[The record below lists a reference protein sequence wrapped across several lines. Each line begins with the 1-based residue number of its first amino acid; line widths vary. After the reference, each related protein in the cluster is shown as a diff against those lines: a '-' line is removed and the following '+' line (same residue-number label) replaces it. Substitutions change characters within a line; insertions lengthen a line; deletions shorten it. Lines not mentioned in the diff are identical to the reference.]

1 MIEYIRGIVDELAP
15 TQGVLEAAGV
25 GYALGISLNT
35 YTAIQGKQQVRLFV
49 YEYIREDA
57 WQLYGFATR
66 AEREL
71 FMLLINVQGIGCQT
85 ARMILSAFTPADLAG
100 IVQAEDVRTQVCQRH
115 RPQGC
120 RAHRDG
126 PEGQDDVVHGRK
138 QHGRW
143 WLCQHDCCSRYGR
156 RGCAGT
162 DCSRF
167 FAGSGTKGGDA
178 VGQGTA
184 RAASGATDQAGL
196 ENAMSLAPVFFI
208 V

>member
-15 TQGVLEAAGV
+15 TQVVLEAAGV

-100 IVQAEDVRTQVCQRH
+100 IVQAEDVRTLKSVKGIGPKAAGRIVMDLKDKMMSFMGESSMGDGGSTSMTVVPAMVEEAVQALTVLGFSPAPAQKVVMQLAKEQPGLQVEQLI
-115 RPQGC
+115 
-120 RAHRDG
+120 
-126 PEGQDDVVHGRK
+126 K
-138 QHGRW
+138 
-143 WLCQHDCCSRYGR
+143 
-156 RGCAGT
+156 
-162 DCSRF
+162 
-167 FAGSGTKGGDA
+167 
-178 VGQGTA
+178 
-184 RAASGATDQAGL
+184 
-196 ENAMSLAPVFFI
+196 LALKML
-208 V
+208 

>member
-15 TQGVLEAAGV
+15 TQVVLEAAGV

-100 IVQAEDVRTQVCQRH
+100 IVQAEDVRTLKSVKGIGPKAAGRIVMDLKDKMMSFMGESNMGDGGSASMTVVPAMVEEAVQALTVLGFSPAPAQKVVMQLAKEQPGLQVEQLI
-115 RPQGC
+115 
-120 RAHRDG
+120 
-126 PEGQDDVVHGRK
+126 K
-138 QHGRW
+138 
-143 WLCQHDCCSRYGR
+143 
-156 RGCAGT
+156 
-162 DCSRF
+162 
-167 FAGSGTKGGDA
+167 
-178 VGQGTA
+178 
-184 RAASGATDQAGL
+184 
-196 ENAMSLAPVFFI
+196 LALKML
-208 V
+208 

>member
-15 TQGVLEAAGV
+15 TQVVLEAAGV

-100 IVQAEDVRTQVCQRH
+100 IVQAEDVRTLKSVKGIGPKAAGRIVMDLKDKMMSFMGETSMGDGGSASMTVVPAMVEEAVQALTVLGFSPAPAQKVVMQLAKEQPGLQVEQLI
-115 RPQGC
+115 
-120 RAHRDG
+120 
-126 PEGQDDVVHGRK
+126 K
-138 QHGRW
+138 
-143 WLCQHDCCSRYGR
+143 
-156 RGCAGT
+156 
-162 DCSRF
+162 
-167 FAGSGTKGGDA
+167 
-178 VGQGTA
+178 
-184 RAASGATDQAGL
+184 
-196 ENAMSLAPVFFI
+196 LALKML
-208 V
+208 

>member
-15 TQGVLEAAGV
+15 TQVVLEAAGV

-35 YTAIQGKQQVRLFV
+35 YTAIQGRQQVRLFV

-100 IVQAEDVRTQVCQRH
+100 IVQAEDVRTLKSVKGIGPKAAGRIVMDLKDKMMSFMGESSMGDGGSASMTVVPAMVEEAVQALTVLGFSPAPAQKVVMQLAKEQPGLQVEQLI
-115 RPQGC
+115 
-120 RAHRDG
+120 
-126 PEGQDDVVHGRK
+126 K
-138 QHGRW
+138 
-143 WLCQHDCCSRYGR
+143 
-156 RGCAGT
+156 
-162 DCSRF
+162 
-167 FAGSGTKGGDA
+167 
-178 VGQGTA
+178 
-184 RAASGATDQAGL
+184 
-196 ENAMSLAPVFFI
+196 LALKML
-208 V
+208 

>member
-1 MIEYIRGIVDELAP
+1 MDELAP
-15 TQGVLEAAGV
+15 TQVVLEAAGV

-100 IVQAEDVRTQVCQRH
+100 IVQAEDVRTLKSVKGIGPKAAGRIVMDLKDKMMSFMGESSMGDGGSASMTVVPAMVEEAVQALTVLGFSPAPAQKVVMQLAKEQPGLQVEQLI
-115 RPQGC
+115 
-120 RAHRDG
+120 
-126 PEGQDDVVHGRK
+126 K
-138 QHGRW
+138 
-143 WLCQHDCCSRYGR
+143 
-156 RGCAGT
+156 
-162 DCSRF
+162 
-167 FAGSGTKGGDA
+167 
-178 VGQGTA
+178 
-184 RAASGATDQAGL
+184 
-196 ENAMSLAPVFFI
+196 LALKML
-208 V
+208 

>member
-15 TQGVLEAAGV
+15 TLVVLEAAGV

-71 FMLLINVQGIGCQT
+71 FLLLINVQGVGCQT

-100 IVQAEDVRTQVCQRH
+100 IVQAEDVRTLKSVKGIGPKAAGRIVMDLKDKMMSFMGESSKGDGGSVGMTVVPAMVEEAVQALTVLGFSPAPAQKVVMQIAKEQPGLQVEQLI
-115 RPQGC
+115 
-120 RAHRDG
+120 
-126 PEGQDDVVHGRK
+126 K
-138 QHGRW
+138 
-143 WLCQHDCCSRYGR
+143 
-156 RGCAGT
+156 
-162 DCSRF
+162 
-167 FAGSGTKGGDA
+167 
-178 VGQGTA
+178 
-184 RAASGATDQAGL
+184 
-196 ENAMSLAPVFFI
+196 LALKML
-208 V
+208 

>member
-15 TQGVLEAAGV
+15 TQVVLEAAGV

-100 IVQAEDVRTQVCQRH
+100 IVQAEDVRTLKSVKGIGPKAAGRIVMDLKDKMMSFMGENSMGDGGSASMTVVPAMVEEAVQALTVLGFSPAPAQKVVMQLAKEQPGLQVEQLI
-115 RPQGC
+115 
-120 RAHRDG
+120 
-126 PEGQDDVVHGRK
+126 K
-138 QHGRW
+138 
-143 WLCQHDCCSRYGR
+143 
-156 RGCAGT
+156 
-162 DCSRF
+162 
-167 FAGSGTKGGDA
+167 
-178 VGQGTA
+178 
-184 RAASGATDQAGL
+184 
-196 ENAMSLAPVFFI
+196 LALKML
-208 V
+208 

>member
-1 MIEYIRGIVDELAP
+1 MIEFIRGIVDELAP
-15 TQGVLEAAGV
+15 TQVVLEAAGV

-100 IVQAEDVRTQVCQRH
+100 IVQAEDVRTLKSVKGIGPKAAGRIVMDLKDKMMSFMGESSMGDGGSASMTVVPAMVEEAVQALTVLGFSPAPAQKVVMQLAKEQPGLQVEQLI
-115 RPQGC
+115 
-120 RAHRDG
+120 
-126 PEGQDDVVHGRK
+126 K
-138 QHGRW
+138 
-143 WLCQHDCCSRYGR
+143 
-156 RGCAGT
+156 
-162 DCSRF
+162 
-167 FAGSGTKGGDA
+167 
-178 VGQGTA
+178 
-184 RAASGATDQAGL
+184 
-196 ENAMSLAPVFFI
+196 LALKML
-208 V
+208 

>member
-15 TQGVLEAAGV
+15 TQVVLEAAGV
-25 GYALGISLNT
+25 GYVLGISLNT

-100 IVQAEDVRTQVCQRH
+100 IVQAEDVRTLKSVKGIGPKAAGRIVMDLKDKMMSFMGESSMGDGGSASMTVVPAMVEEAVQALTVLGFSPAPAQKVVMQLAKEQPGLQVEQLI
-115 RPQGC
+115 
-120 RAHRDG
+120 
-126 PEGQDDVVHGRK
+126 K
-138 QHGRW
+138 
-143 WLCQHDCCSRYGR
+143 
-156 RGCAGT
+156 
-162 DCSRF
+162 
-167 FAGSGTKGGDA
+167 
-178 VGQGTA
+178 
-184 RAASGATDQAGL
+184 
-196 ENAMSLAPVFFI
+196 LALKML
-208 V
+208 

>member
-15 TQGVLEAAGV
+15 TQVVLEAAGV

-100 IVQAEDVRTQVCQRH
+100 IVQAEDVRTLKSVKGIGPKAAGRIVMDLKDKMMSFMGESSMSDGGSASMTVVPAMVEEAVQALTVLGFSPAPAQKVVMQLAKEQPGLQVEQLI
-115 RPQGC
+115 
-120 RAHRDG
+120 
-126 PEGQDDVVHGRK
+126 K
-138 QHGRW
+138 
-143 WLCQHDCCSRYGR
+143 
-156 RGCAGT
+156 
-162 DCSRF
+162 
-167 FAGSGTKGGDA
+167 
-178 VGQGTA
+178 
-184 RAASGATDQAGL
+184 
-196 ENAMSLAPVFFI
+196 LALKML
-208 V
+208 

>member
-15 TQGVLEAAGV
+15 TQVVLEAAGV

-100 IVQAEDVRTQVCQRH
+100 IVQAEDVRTLKSVKGIGPKAAGRIVMDLKDKMMSFMGESSLGDGGSASMTVVPAIVEEAVQALTVLGFSPAPAQKVVMQLAKEQPGLQVEQLI
-115 RPQGC
+115 
-120 RAHRDG
+120 
-126 PEGQDDVVHGRK
+126 K
-138 QHGRW
+138 
-143 WLCQHDCCSRYGR
+143 
-156 RGCAGT
+156 
-162 DCSRF
+162 
-167 FAGSGTKGGDA
+167 
-178 VGQGTA
+178 
-184 RAASGATDQAGL
+184 
-196 ENAMSLAPVFFI
+196 LALKML
-208 V
+208 

>member
-1 MIEYIRGIVDELAP
+1 MIEYIRGRVDELAP
-15 TQGVLEAAGV
+15 TQVVLEAAGV

-100 IVQAEDVRTQVCQRH
+100 IVQAEDVRTLKSVKGIGPKAAGRIVMDLKDKMMSFMGENSMGDGGSASMTVVPAMVEEAVQALTVLGFSPAPAQKVVMQLAKEQPGLQVEQLI
-115 RPQGC
+115 
-120 RAHRDG
+120 
-126 PEGQDDVVHGRK
+126 K
-138 QHGRW
+138 
-143 WLCQHDCCSRYGR
+143 
-156 RGCAGT
+156 
-162 DCSRF
+162 
-167 FAGSGTKGGDA
+167 
-178 VGQGTA
+178 
-184 RAASGATDQAGL
+184 
-196 ENAMSLAPVFFI
+196 LALKML
-208 V
+208 

>member
-15 TQGVLEAAGV
+15 TQVVLEAAGV

-35 YTAIQGKQQVRLFV
+35 YTAIQAKQQVRLFV

-100 IVQAEDVRTQVCQRH
+100 IVQAEDVRTLKSVKGIGPKAAGRIVRDLKDKMMSFMGESSLGDGGSASMTVVPAMVEEAVQALTVLGFSPAPAQKVVMQLAKEQPGLQVEQLI
-115 RPQGC
+115 
-120 RAHRDG
+120 
-126 PEGQDDVVHGRK
+126 K
-138 QHGRW
+138 
-143 WLCQHDCCSRYGR
+143 
-156 RGCAGT
+156 
-162 DCSRF
+162 
-167 FAGSGTKGGDA
+167 
-178 VGQGTA
+178 
-184 RAASGATDQAGL
+184 
-196 ENAMSLAPVFFI
+196 LALKML
-208 V
+208 

>member
-15 TQGVLEAAGV
+15 TQVVLEAAGV

-100 IVQAEDVRTQVCQRH
+100 IVQAEDVRTLKSVKGIGPKAAGRIVMDLKDKMMSFMGESNMGDGGSASMTVVPAMVEEAVQALTVLGFSPAPAQKVVMQLAREQPGLQVEQLI
-115 RPQGC
+115 
-120 RAHRDG
+120 
-126 PEGQDDVVHGRK
+126 K
-138 QHGRW
+138 
-143 WLCQHDCCSRYGR
+143 
-156 RGCAGT
+156 
-162 DCSRF
+162 
-167 FAGSGTKGGDA
+167 
-178 VGQGTA
+178 
-184 RAASGATDQAGL
+184 
-196 ENAMSLAPVFFI
+196 LALKML
-208 V
+208 

>member
-1 MIEYIRGIVDELAP
+1 MIEYLRGIVDELAP
-15 TQGVLEAAGV
+15 TQVVLEAAGV

-100 IVQAEDVRTQVCQRH
+100 IVQAEDVRTLKSVKGIGPKAAGRIVMDLKDKMMSFMGESSMGDGGSASMTVVPAMVEEAVQALTVLGFSPAPAQKVVMQLAKEQPGLQVEQLI
-115 RPQGC
+115 
-120 RAHRDG
+120 
-126 PEGQDDVVHGRK
+126 K
-138 QHGRW
+138 
-143 WLCQHDCCSRYGR
+143 
-156 RGCAGT
+156 
-162 DCSRF
+162 
-167 FAGSGTKGGDA
+167 
-178 VGQGTA
+178 
-184 RAASGATDQAGL
+184 
-196 ENAMSLAPVFFI
+196 LALKML
-208 V
+208 

>member
-15 TQGVLEAAGV
+15 TQVVLEAAGV

-35 YTAIQGKQQVRLFV
+35 YTAIQGKQQVRLFA

-100 IVQAEDVRTQVCQRH
+100 IVQAEDVRTLKSVKGIGPKAAGRIVMDLKDKMMSFMGESSMGDGGSASMTVVPAMVEEAVQALTVLGFSPAPAQKVVMQLAKEQPGLQVEQLI
-115 RPQGC
+115 
-120 RAHRDG
+120 
-126 PEGQDDVVHGRK
+126 K
-138 QHGRW
+138 
-143 WLCQHDCCSRYGR
+143 
-156 RGCAGT
+156 
-162 DCSRF
+162 
-167 FAGSGTKGGDA
+167 
-178 VGQGTA
+178 
-184 RAASGATDQAGL
+184 
-196 ENAMSLAPVFFI
+196 LALKML
-208 V
+208 

>member
-15 TQGVLEAAGV
+15 TQVVLEAAGV

-100 IVQAEDVRTQVCQRH
+100 IVQAEDVRTLKSVKGIGPKAAGRIVMDLKDKMMSFM
-115 RPQGC
+115 GESSMG
-120 RAHRDG
+120 DG
-126 PEGQDDVVHGRK
+126 GSASMTVVP
-138 QHGRW
+138 
-143 WLCQHDCCSRYGR
+143 
-156 RGCAGT
+156 AMVEE
-162 DCSRF
+162 
-167 FAGSGTKGGDA
+167 A
-178 VGQGTA
+178 V
-184 RAASGATDQAGL
+184 QALTVLGFSPAPAQKVVMQLAKEQPGL
-196 ENAMSLAPVFFI
+196 KVEQLIKLALKML
-208 V
+208 

>member
-1 MIEYIRGIVDELAP
+1 MIEYIRGIMDELAP
-15 TQGVLEAAGV
+15 TQVVLEAAGV

-100 IVQAEDVRTQVCQRH
+100 IVQAEDVRTLKSVKGIGPKAAGRIVMDLKDKMMSFMGESSMGDGGSASMTVVPAMVEEAVQALTVLGFSPAPAQKVVMQLAKEQPGLQVEQLI
-115 RPQGC
+115 
-120 RAHRDG
+120 
-126 PEGQDDVVHGRK
+126 K
-138 QHGRW
+138 
-143 WLCQHDCCSRYGR
+143 
-156 RGCAGT
+156 
-162 DCSRF
+162 
-167 FAGSGTKGGDA
+167 
-178 VGQGTA
+178 
-184 RAASGATDQAGL
+184 
-196 ENAMSLAPVFFI
+196 LALKML
-208 V
+208 

>member
-15 TQGVLEAAGV
+15 TQVVLEAAGV

-100 IVQAEDVRTQVCQRH
+100 IVQAEDVRTLKSVKGIGPKAAGRIVMDLKDKMMLFMGESSMGDGGSASMTVVPAMVEEAVQALTVLGFSPAPAQKVVMQLAKEQPGLQVEQLI
-115 RPQGC
+115 
-120 RAHRDG
+120 
-126 PEGQDDVVHGRK
+126 K
-138 QHGRW
+138 
-143 WLCQHDCCSRYGR
+143 
-156 RGCAGT
+156 
-162 DCSRF
+162 
-167 FAGSGTKGGDA
+167 
-178 VGQGTA
+178 
-184 RAASGATDQAGL
+184 
-196 ENAMSLAPVFFI
+196 LALKML
-208 V
+208 

>member
-15 TQGVLEAAGV
+15 TQVVLEAAGV

-35 YTAIQGKQQVRLFV
+35 STAIQGKQQVRLFV

-100 IVQAEDVRTQVCQRH
+100 IVQAEDVRTLKSVKGIGPKAAGRIVMDLKDKMMSFMGESSMGDGGSASMTVVPAMVEEAVQALTVLGFSPAPAQKVVMQLAKEQPGLQVEQLI
-115 RPQGC
+115 
-120 RAHRDG
+120 
-126 PEGQDDVVHGRK
+126 K
-138 QHGRW
+138 
-143 WLCQHDCCSRYGR
+143 
-156 RGCAGT
+156 
-162 DCSRF
+162 
-167 FAGSGTKGGDA
+167 
-178 VGQGTA
+178 
-184 RAASGATDQAGL
+184 
-196 ENAMSLAPVFFI
+196 LALKML
-208 V
+208 

>member
-15 TQGVLEAAGV
+15 TQVVLEAAGV

-100 IVQAEDVRTQVCQRH
+100 IVQAEDVRTLKSVKGIGPKAAGRIVMDLKDKMMSFMGESSMGDGGSASMTVVPAMVDEAVQALTVLGFSPAPAQKVVMQLAKEQPGLQVEQLI
-115 RPQGC
+115 
-120 RAHRDG
+120 
-126 PEGQDDVVHGRK
+126 K
-138 QHGRW
+138 
-143 WLCQHDCCSRYGR
+143 
-156 RGCAGT
+156 
-162 DCSRF
+162 
-167 FAGSGTKGGDA
+167 
-178 VGQGTA
+178 
-184 RAASGATDQAGL
+184 
-196 ENAMSLAPVFFI
+196 LALKML
-208 V
+208 

>member
-15 TQGVLEAAGV
+15 TQVVLEAAGV

-35 YTAIQGKQQVRLFV
+35 YTAIQAKQQVRLFV

-100 IVQAEDVRTQVCQRH
+100 IVQAEDVRTLKSVKGIGPKAAGRIVMDLKDKMMSFMGESSLGDGGSASMTVVPAMVEEAVQALTVLGFSPAPAQKVVMQLAKEQPGLQVEQLI
-115 RPQGC
+115 
-120 RAHRDG
+120 
-126 PEGQDDVVHGRK
+126 K
-138 QHGRW
+138 
-143 WLCQHDCCSRYGR
+143 
-156 RGCAGT
+156 
-162 DCSRF
+162 
-167 FAGSGTKGGDA
+167 
-178 VGQGTA
+178 
-184 RAASGATDQAGL
+184 
-196 ENAMSLAPVFFI
+196 LALKML
-208 V
+208 

>member
-15 TQGVLEAAGV
+15 TQVVLEAAGV

-100 IVQAEDVRTQVCQRH
+100 IVQAEDVRTLKSVKGIGPKAAGRIVMDLKDKMMSFMGESSMGDGGSASMTVVPAMVEEAVQALTVLGFSPAPAQKVVMQLAKEQPGLQVEQLI
-115 RPQGC
+115 
-120 RAHRDG
+120 
-126 PEGQDDVVHGRK
+126 K
-138 QHGRW
+138 
-143 WLCQHDCCSRYGR
+143 
-156 RGCAGT
+156 
-162 DCSRF
+162 
-167 FAGSGTKGGDA
+167 
-178 VGQGTA
+178 
-184 RAASGATDQAGL
+184 
-196 ENAMSLAPVFFI
+196 LALKML
-208 V
+208 

>member
-1 MIEYIRGIVDELAP
+1 MIEYIRGIVDELAH
-15 TQGVLEAAGV
+15 TQVVLEAAGV

-100 IVQAEDVRTQVCQRH
+100 IVQAEEVRTLKSVKGIGPKAAGRIVMDLKDKMMSFMGENSMGDGGSASMTVVPAMVEEAVQALTVLGFSPAPAQKVVMQLAKEQPGLQVEQLI
-115 RPQGC
+115 
-120 RAHRDG
+120 
-126 PEGQDDVVHGRK
+126 K
-138 QHGRW
+138 
-143 WLCQHDCCSRYGR
+143 
-156 RGCAGT
+156 
-162 DCSRF
+162 
-167 FAGSGTKGGDA
+167 
-178 VGQGTA
+178 
-184 RAASGATDQAGL
+184 
-196 ENAMSLAPVFFI
+196 LALKML
-208 V
+208 

>member
-15 TQGVLEAAGV
+15 TQVVLEAAGV

-100 IVQAEDVRTQVCQRH
+100 IVQAEDVRTLKSVKGIGPKAAGRIVMDLKDKMMSFMGESSMGDGGFASMTVVPAMVEEAVQALTVLGFSPAPAQKVVMQLAKEQPGLQVEQLI
-115 RPQGC
+115 
-120 RAHRDG
+120 
-126 PEGQDDVVHGRK
+126 K
-138 QHGRW
+138 
-143 WLCQHDCCSRYGR
+143 
-156 RGCAGT
+156 
-162 DCSRF
+162 
-167 FAGSGTKGGDA
+167 
-178 VGQGTA
+178 
-184 RAASGATDQAGL
+184 
-196 ENAMSLAPVFFI
+196 LALKML
-208 V
+208 

>member
-1 MIEYIRGIVDELAP
+1 MIEYIRGIVDELAH
-15 TQGVLEAAGV
+15 TQVVLEAAGV

-100 IVQAEDVRTQVCQRH
+100 IVPADDVRTLKSVKGIGPKAAGRIVMDLKDKMMSFMGENSMGDGGSASMTVVPAMVEEAVQALTVLGFSPAPAQKVVMQLAKEQPGLQVEQLI
-115 RPQGC
+115 
-120 RAHRDG
+120 
-126 PEGQDDVVHGRK
+126 K
-138 QHGRW
+138 
-143 WLCQHDCCSRYGR
+143 
-156 RGCAGT
+156 
-162 DCSRF
+162 
-167 FAGSGTKGGDA
+167 
-178 VGQGTA
+178 
-184 RAASGATDQAGL
+184 
-196 ENAMSLAPVFFI
+196 LALKML
-208 V
+208 

>member
-15 TQGVLEAAGV
+15 TQVVLEAAGV

-100 IVQAEDVRTQVCQRH
+100 IVQAEDVRTLKSVKGIGPKAAGRIVMDLKDKMMSFM
-115 RPQGC
+115 GESSMG
-120 RAHRDG
+120 DG
-126 PEGQDDVVHGRK
+126 GSASMTVVP
-138 QHGRW
+138 
-143 WLCQHDCCSRYGR
+143 
-156 RGCAGT
+156 AMVEE
-162 DCSRF
+162 
-167 FAGSGTKGGDA
+167 A
-178 VGQGTA
+178 VQALTVLGFSPAPAQKVVMQLA
-184 RAASGATDQAGL
+184 KEQAGL
-196 ENAMSLAPVFFI
+196 QVEQLIKLALKML
-208 V
+208 

>member
-15 TQGVLEAAGV
+15 TQVVLEAAGV

-35 YTAIQGKQQVRLFV
+35 YTTIQGKQQVRLFV

-100 IVQAEDVRTQVCQRH
+100 IVQAEDVRTLKSVKGIGPKAAGRIVMDLKDKMMSFMGESSMGDGGSASMTVVPAMVEEAVQALTVLGFSPAPAQKVVMQLAKEQPGLQVEQLI
-115 RPQGC
+115 
-120 RAHRDG
+120 
-126 PEGQDDVVHGRK
+126 K
-138 QHGRW
+138 
-143 WLCQHDCCSRYGR
+143 
-156 RGCAGT
+156 
-162 DCSRF
+162 
-167 FAGSGTKGGDA
+167 
-178 VGQGTA
+178 
-184 RAASGATDQAGL
+184 
-196 ENAMSLAPVFFI
+196 LALKML
-208 V
+208 

>member
-15 TQGVLEAAGV
+15 TQVVLEAAGV

-71 FMLLINVQGIGCQT
+71 FLLLINVQGVGCQT

-100 IVQAEDVRTQVCQRH
+100 IVQAEDVRTLKSVKGIGPKAAGRIVMDLT
-115 RPQGC
+115 GEE
-120 RAHRDG
+120 RASMTSDALA
-126 PEGQDDVVHGRK
+126 E
-138 QHGRW
+138 
-143 WLCQHDCCSRYGR
+143 LFY
-156 RGCAGT
+156 A
-162 DCSRF
+162 
-167 FAGSGTKGGDA
+167 KGK
-178 VGQGTA
+178 
-184 RAASGATDQAGL
+184 R
-196 ENAMSLAPVFFI
+196 
-208 V
+208 

>member
-1 MIEYIRGIVDELAP
+1 MDELVP
-15 TQGVLEAAGV
+15 TQVVLEAAGV

-100 IVQAEDVRTQVCQRH
+100 IVQAEDVRTLKSVKGIGPKAAGRIVMDLKDKMMSFMGENSMGDGGSASMTVVPAMVEEAVQALTVLGFSPAPAQKVVMQLAKEQPGLQVEQLI
-115 RPQGC
+115 
-120 RAHRDG
+120 
-126 PEGQDDVVHGRK
+126 K
-138 QHGRW
+138 
-143 WLCQHDCCSRYGR
+143 
-156 RGCAGT
+156 
-162 DCSRF
+162 
-167 FAGSGTKGGDA
+167 
-178 VGQGTA
+178 
-184 RAASGATDQAGL
+184 
-196 ENAMSLAPVFFI
+196 LALKML
-208 V
+208 

>member
-15 TQGVLEAAGV
+15 TQVVLEAAGV

-100 IVQAEDVRTQVCQRH
+100 IVQAEDVRTLKSVKGIGPKAAGRIVMDLKDKMMSFMGESSLGDGGSASMTVVPAMVEEAVQALTVLGFSPAPAQKVVMQLAKEQPGLQVEQLI
-115 RPQGC
+115 
-120 RAHRDG
+120 
-126 PEGQDDVVHGRK
+126 K
-138 QHGRW
+138 
-143 WLCQHDCCSRYGR
+143 
-156 RGCAGT
+156 
-162 DCSRF
+162 
-167 FAGSGTKGGDA
+167 
-178 VGQGTA
+178 
-184 RAASGATDQAGL
+184 
-196 ENAMSLAPVFFI
+196 LALKML
-208 V
+208 

>member
-100 IVQAEDVRTQVCQRH
+100 IVQAEDVRTLKSVKGIGPKAAGRIVMDLKDKMMSFMGESSMGDGGSASMTVVPAMVDEAVQALTVLGFSPAPAQRH
-115 RPQGC
+115 RRC
-120 RAHRDG
+120 
-126 PEGQDDVVHGRK
+126 
-138 QHGRW
+138 W
-143 WLCQHDCCSRYGR
+143 S
-156 RGCAGT
+156 
-162 DCSRF
+162 
-167 FAGSGTKGGDA
+167 
-178 VGQGTA
+178 
-184 RAASGATDQAGL
+184 
-196 ENAMSLAPVFFI
+196 
-208 V
+208 